1 MSILQL
7 KKASI
12 VGLSHDKTLILDA
25 LQSLGLLH
33 VIPLSESK
41 GKQAAEVDDT
51 NPQLLKPEL
60 LKRSLQYLL
69 SSPQKRRQVTRKS
82 QLELDDVL
90 QQVDHNRQNR
100 IRLMEKRDFLDKRI
114 KDLEP
119 WGEFTLPDLA
129 DLNHEKLWFY
139 LVPNYKMQDIEQSDL
154 PWMQVHRDNRHTYI
168 VVIAAEEPDSS
179 VMPVPRTH
187 TGYIP
192 LSQLMEQ
199 LEETEIQL
207 EAAEAERE
215 ALTRWI
221 YLLQHSIASTED
233 QALLDEISGQTR
245 DYGEI
250 FALQG
255 WIAVRD
261 LPQLEA
267 FAEEKGLVLLEE
279 EPQDDENPPTFLD
292 NPEVYGGG
300 QEVVSFFQT
309 PNYRSWDPSRV
320 VFFSFVS
327 FFAII
332 MSDAGYSLLFGGII
346 AWKWQSMGQ
355 SETGRRL
362 RAMGAALTGAGVF
375 WGILVGSYFGATA
388 PISLLGDMKLL
399 DLNDFDTMMALSIT
413 IGALHL
419 VLANLLMAWVRRDS
433 QQRLSSIGWAVAVT
447 SALLGWLLG
456 FTFLHWIVFAVGL
469 VMVLLFS
476 TAEAEFSI
484 SRIISGLLALTNIT
498 KIFGDVLSYLRLF
511 ALGLA
516 SASLAITFNQLAA
529 DVGNALPGIGLLLHL
544 LILLAG
550 HLLNFVLTVVSGVI
564 HGLRLNLIEFYNWS
578 LADEGYPFQPFAKQ
592 EVTPWTT

>member
-7 KKASI
+7 KKATVIGMSQ
-12 VGLSHDKTLILDA
+12 DRTPILDA
-25 LQSLGLLH
+25 IQALGVMH
-33 VIPLSESK
+33 IIPLSDSGTKKITEP
-41 GKQAAEVDDT
+41 EDT
-51 NPQLLKPEL
+51 NPEL

-69 SSPQKRRQVTRKS
+69 NSPQKRRQVTRPQ
-82 QLELDDVL
+82 QLDLNKILHQIDL
-90 QQVDHNRQNR
+90 NRQKR
-100 IRLMEKRDFLDKRI
+100 IRLSEKRDFLDQRI

-139 LVPNYKMQDIEQSDL
+139 LVPNYKMKDVEESHL
-154 PWMQVHRDNRHTYI
+154 PWIEVHRDNRHTYI
-168 VVIAAEEPDSS
+168 VVVAHEEPNPS

-192 LSQLMEQ
+192 LSQLREQ

-207 EAAEAERE
+207 ETADGERE

-221 YLLQHSIASTED
+221 YLLQHSVASTEN
-233 QALLDEISGQTR
+233 QARLEEVSGQTR
-245 DYGEI
+245 DFDEV

-261 LPQLEA
+261 LPLLEDFVNA
-267 FAEEKGLVLLEE
+267 QGLVLTTED
-279 EPQDDENPPTFLD
+279 PADDENPPTFLD
-292 NPEVYGGG
+292 NPDVYGGG

-332 MSDAGYSLLFGGII
+332 MSDVGYSLLFGGII
-346 AWKWQSMGQ
+346 AWKWKVMGE

-362 RAMGAALTGAGVF
+362 RAMGVALTGAGVL
-375 WGILVGSYFGATA
+375 WGVLVGSYFGATA
-388 PISLLGDMKLL
+388 PFALLGSLKLL
-399 DLNDFDTMMALSIT
+399 DLNDFDNMMALSIT

-419 VLANLLMAWVRRDS
+419 ILANLLMAWVRRGS
-433 QQRLSSIGWAVAVT
+433 QQALSSVGWAISVSVAL
-447 SALLGWLLG
+447 AGWLTG
-456 FTFLHWIVFAVGL
+456 FNNLHWMLFGAGL
-469 VMVLLFS
+469 MMVLLFS
-476 TAEAEFSI
+476 TEDRGFSL
-484 SRIISGLLALTNIT
+484 SRLVSGLLALTNVT

-529 DVGNALPGIGLLLHL
+529 DVGSALPGIGFLLHI

-578 LADEGYPFQPFAKQ
+578 LADEGYPFQPFSKQ
-592 EVTPWTT
+592 EVTPWIT

>member
-12 VGLSHDKTLILDA
+12 VGLSQDKTDILDA
-25 LQSLGLLH
+25 LQGLGLLH
-33 VIPLSESK
+33 IIPLQDVSSRRVNDTE
-41 GKQAAEVDDT
+41 DT
-51 NPQLLKPEL
+51 NPEL

-69 SSPQKRRQVTRKS
+69 SSPQKRRQVTRE
-82 QLELDDVL
+82 QQFDLDKVL
-90 QQVDHNRQNR
+90 HEVDHNRQHR
-100 IRLMEKRDFLDKRI
+100 IRLSEKRDFLDKRI

-129 DLNHEKLWFY
+129 DLNNERLWFY
-139 LVPNYKMQDIEQSDL
+139 LVPNYKIQDVEQSHL
-154 PWMQVHRDNRHTYI
+154 PWMVVHRDNRHAY
-168 VVIAAEEPDSS
+168 VVAIAEQEPQASI
-179 VMPVPRTH
+179 MPVPRTH
-187 TGYIP
+187 TGHIP
-192 LSQLMEQ
+192 LNQLKEQ
-199 LEETEIQL
+199 LEDAEIQL
-207 EAAEAERE
+207 EAVEAERE

-221 YLLQHSIASTED
+221 FLLQQSVASTED
-233 QALLDEISGQTR
+233 KALLDDISDQTR
-245 DYGEI
+245 NYNEL

-255 WIAVRD
+255 WVSVRD
-261 LPQLEA
+261 SAQLEA
-267 FAEEKGLVLLEE
+267 FAENKGLVLLL
-279 EPQDDENPPTFLD
+279 DDPIDSETPPTLLK
-292 NPEVYGGG
+292 NSIAVGGG

-332 MSDAGYSLLFGGII
+332 MSDVGYSLLFGAIL
-346 AWKWQSMGQ
+346 AWYWKPMAR
-355 SETGRRL
+355 SESGRRL

-375 WGILVGSYFGATA
+375 WGVLVGSYFGASA
-388 PISLLGDMKLL
+388 PISVLGQLKVF
-399 DLNDFDTMMALSIT
+399 DLNDFDSMMALSVS

-419 VLANLLMAWVRRDS
+419 ILANLVMAWVRRS
-433 QQRLSSIGWAVAVT
+433 SNQALSSVGWAISVG
-447 SALLGWLLG
+447 SALVGWLTD
-456 FTFLHWIVFAVGL
+456 FTIAHWVVFGLGL
-469 VMVLLFS
+469 VLVLLFS
-476 TAEAEFSI
+476 TPVKGFGVA
-484 SRIISGLLALTNIT
+484 RLISGLLALTNVT

-529 DVGNALPGIGLLLHL
+529 DVGNALPGIGFLLHI

-578 LADEGYPFQPFAKQ
+578 LADEGYPFQPFSKQ
-592 EVTPWTT
+592 EVTPWIT

>member
-1 MSILQL
+1 MSILKL

-12 VGLSHDKTLILDA
+12 IGMSQSKAEMLDA
-25 LQSLGLLH
+25 IQSLGVMH
-33 VIPLSESK
+33 IIPLTEIST
-41 GKQAAEVDDT
+41 KQAVETEDT
-51 NPQLLKPEL
+51 NPEL

-69 SSPQKRRQVTRKS
+69 SSPQKRRQVTRDS
-82 QLELDDVL
+82 QLDLNKVL
-90 QQVDHNRQNR
+90 RQVDKNRQNR
-100 IRLMEKRDFLDKRI
+100 IRLSEKRDFLDQRI

-139 LVPNYKMQDIEQSDL
+139 LVPNYKMQDVEDSHL
-154 PWMQVHRDNRHTYI
+154 PWIQVHRDNRHTYI
-168 VVIAAEEPDSS
+168 VVVSAEEPDATI
-179 VMPVPRTH
+179 MPVPRTH
-187 TGYIP
+187 TGYVP
-192 LSQLMEQ
+192 LSELKEQ

-207 EAAEAERE
+207 EAADGERE

-221 YLLQHSIASTED
+221 FLLQQSVASTEN
-233 QALLDEISGQTR
+233 QALLEEVSGQTR
-245 DYGEI
+245 DYGEV

-267 FAEEKGLVLLEE
+267 FAEEQGLVLLEE
-279 EPQDDENPPTFLD
+279 DPADDENPPTFLD

-332 MSDAGYSLLFGGII
+332 MSDAGYSLLFGAII
-346 AWKWQSMGQ
+346 AWKWKAMAET
-355 SETGRRL
+355 ETGRRL

-375 WGILVGSYFGATA
+375 WGVLVGSYFGASA
-388 PISLLGDMKLL
+388 PVSLLGDMKLL
-399 DLNDFDTMMALSIT
+399 DLNDFDAMMALSIT

-419 VLANLLMAWVRRDS
+419 ILANLLMAWVRRGS
-433 QQRLSSIGWAVAVT
+433 NQALSSVGWAVSV
-447 SALLGWLLG
+447 SVALAGWLTT
-456 FTFLHWIVFAVGL
+456 FTPIHWAIFGIGL
-469 VMVLLFS
+469 VLVLLFS
-476 TAEAEFSI
+476 TPATGFTL
-484 SRIISGLLALTNIT
+484 SRLISGLLALTNVT

-529 DVGNALPGIGLLLHL
+529 DVGNALPGIGLLLHI

-578 LADEGYPFQPFAKQ
+578 LADEGYPFQPFSKQ
-592 EVTPWTT
+592 EVTPWIT

>member
-7 KKASI
+7 KKASVI
-12 VGLSHDKTLILDA
+12 GLSHDKDAILDA

-33 VIPLSESK
+33 IIPLTAV
-41 GKQAAEVDDT
+41 AAQPGTEVEDT
-51 NPQLLKPEL
+51 NPEL

-69 SSPQKRRQVTRKS
+69 NSPRKRRQVTRAS
-82 QLELDDVL
+82 QLNLNEVL
-90 QQVDHNRQNR
+90 HQADRNRQKR
-100 IRLMEKRDFLDKRI
+100 IRLRENRDFLHKRI

-119 WGEFTLPDLA
+119 WGELALPDLA
-129 DLNHEKLWFY
+129 DLNHQRLWFY
-139 LVPNYKMQDIEQSDL
+139 LVPNYRMQDIEHSHL
-154 PWMQVHRDNRHTYI
+154 PWMQVHRDNRHTYM
-168 VVIAAEEPDSS
+168 VVIAPEEPDST

-187 TGYIP
+187 TGDVP
-192 LSQLMEQ
+192 LSQLRER

-207 EAAEAERE
+207 EAADGERE

-221 YLLQHSIASTED
+221 FLLQHSIAGTED
-233 QALLDEISGQTR
+233 QALLETVAGQTR
-245 DYGEI
+245 DYGEV

-261 LPQLEA
+261 LPRLEA
-267 FAEEKGLVLLEE
+267 FATEQGLVLLEE
-279 EPQDDENPPTFLD
+279 APQDHENPPTQLD
-292 NPEVYGGG
+292 NPAIYGGG

-332 MSDAGYSLLFGGII
+332 LSDAGYSLLLGAII
-346 AWKWQSMGQ
+346 AWKWHAMGH

-362 RAMGAALTGAGVF
+362 RTMGVALTLAGVL
-375 WGILVGSYFGATA
+375 WGILVGSYFGAAA
-388 PISLLGDMKLL
+388 PVSLLGDKKRI

-419 VLANLLMAWVRRDS
+419 VLANLLMAWVRRGS
-433 QQRLSSIGWAVAVT
+433 VQCLSSVGWAIAVIA
-447 SALLGWLLG
+447 ALTGWLTG
-456 FTFLHWIVFAVGL
+456 FTPLHWLVFTIGL
-469 VMVLLFS
+469 LLVLLFS
-476 TAEAEFSI
+476 TPATGFSV
-484 SRIISGLLALTNIT
+484 SRILSGLLALTNIT

-529 DVGNALPGIGLLLHL
+529 DVGSALPGIGLLLHL
-544 LILLAG
+544 VILLTG
-550 HLLNFVLTVVSGVI
+550 HLLNFVLAVVSGVI

>member
-7 KKASI
+7 KKASVI
-12 VGLSHDKTLILDA
+12 GMSQNKTEMLDA
-25 LQSLGLLH
+25 IQSLGVMH
-33 VIPLSESK
+33 IIPLTEIST
-41 GKQAAEVDDT
+41 KQTVETEDT
-51 NPQLLKPEL
+51 NPEL

-69 SSPQKRRQVTRKS
+69 SSPQKRRQVTRDS
-82 QLELDDVL
+82 QLDLNKVL
-90 QQVDHNRQNR
+90 HQVDQNRQNR
-100 IRLMEKRDFLDKRI
+100 IRLSEKRDFLDQRI

-139 LVPNYKMQDIEQSDL
+139 LVPNYKMQDVEDSHL
-154 PWMQVHRDNRHTYI
+154 PWIQVHRDNRHTYI
-168 VVIAAEEPDSS
+168 VVVSAEEPDATI
-179 VMPVPRTH
+179 MPVPRTH
-187 TGYIP
+187 TGYVP
-192 LSQLMEQ
+192 LSELKEQ
-199 LEETEIQL
+199 LEETEIKL
-207 EAAEAERE
+207 EAAEGERE

-221 YLLQHSIASTED
+221 FLLQQSVASTEN
-233 QALLDEISGQTR
+233 QALLEEVSGQTR
-245 DYGEI
+245 DYGEV

-267 FAEEKGLVLLEE
+267 FAEEQGLVLLEE
-279 EPQDDENPPTFLD
+279 DPADDENPPTFLD

-332 MSDAGYSLLFGGII
+332 MSDAGYSLLFGAII
-346 AWKWQSMGQ
+346 AWKWKAMAET
-355 SETGRRL
+355 ETGRRL

-375 WGILVGSYFGATA
+375 WGVLVGSYFGASA
-388 PISLLGDMKLL
+388 PVSLLGDMKLL
-399 DLNDFDTMMALSIT
+399 DLNDFDAMMALSIT

-419 VLANLLMAWVRRDS
+419 ILANLLMAWVRRGS
-433 QQRLSSIGWAVAVT
+433 NQALSSVGWAVSV
-447 SALLGWLLG
+447 SVALAGWLTT
-456 FTFLHWIVFAVGL
+456 FTPIHWAIFGIGL
-469 VMVLLFS
+469 VLVLLFS
-476 TAEAEFSI
+476 TPATGFTL
-484 SRIISGLLALTNIT
+484 SRLISGLLALTNVT

-529 DVGNALPGIGLLLHL
+529 DVGNALPGIGLLLHI

-578 LADEGYPFQPFAKQ
+578 LADEGYPFQPFSKQ
-592 EVTPWTT
+592 EVTPWIT

>member
-7 KKASI
+7 KKASVI
-12 VGLSHDKTLILDA
+12 GMSQNKTEMLDA
-25 LQSLGLLH
+25 IQSLGVMH
-33 VIPLSESK
+33 IIPLTEIST
-41 GKQAAEVDDT
+41 KQTVETEDT
-51 NPQLLKPEL
+51 NPEL

-69 SSPQKRRQVTRKS
+69 SSPQKRRQVTRDS
-82 QLELDDVL
+82 QLDLNKVL
-90 QQVDHNRQNR
+90 HQVDQNRQNR
-100 IRLMEKRDFLDKRI
+100 IRLSEKRDFLDQRI

-139 LVPNYKMQDIEQSDL
+139 LVPNYKMQDVEDSHL
-154 PWMQVHRDNRHTYI
+154 PWIQVHRDNRHTYI
-168 VVIAAEEPDSS
+168 VVVSAEEPDATI
-179 VMPVPRTH
+179 MPVPRTH
-187 TGYIP
+187 TGYVP
-192 LSQLMEQ
+192 LSELKEQ
-199 LEETEIQL
+199 LEETEIKL
-207 EAAEAERE
+207 EAAEGERE

-221 YLLQHSIASTED
+221 FLLQQSVASTEN
-233 QALLDEISGQTR
+233 QALLEEVSGQTR
-245 DYGEI
+245 DYGEV

-261 LPQLEA
+261 LPQLEG
-267 FAEEKGLVLLEE
+267 FAEEQGLVLLEE
-279 EPQDDENPPTFLD
+279 DPADDENPPTFLD

-332 MSDAGYSLLFGGII
+332 MSDAGYSLLFGAII
-346 AWKWQSMGQ
+346 AWKWKAMAET
-355 SETGRRL
+355 ETGRRL

-375 WGILVGSYFGATA
+375 WGVLVGSYFGASA
-388 PISLLGDMKLL
+388 PVSLLGDMKLL
-399 DLNDFDTMMALSIT
+399 DLNDFDAMMALSIT

-419 VLANLLMAWVRRDS
+419 ILANLLMAWVRRGS
-433 QQRLSSIGWAVAVT
+433 NQALSSVGWAVSV
-447 SALLGWLLG
+447 SVALAGWLTT
-456 FTFLHWIVFAVGL
+456 FTPIHWAIFGIGL
-469 VMVLLFS
+469 VLVLLFS
-476 TAEAEFSI
+476 TPATGFTL
-484 SRIISGLLALTNIT
+484 SRLISGLLALTNVT

-529 DVGNALPGIGLLLHL
+529 DVGNALPGIGLLLHI

-578 LADEGYPFQPFAKQ
+578 LADEGYPFQPFSKQ
-592 EVTPWTT
+592 EVTPWIT

>member
-7 KKASI
+7 KKATVIGMSQDRT
-12 VGLSHDKTLILDA
+12 SILDA
-25 LQSLGLLH
+25 IQALGVMH
-33 VIPLSESK
+33 IIPLAGSSV
-41 GKQAAEVDDT
+41 KQTAEPEDT
-51 NPQLLKPEL
+51 NPEL

-69 SSPQKRRQVTRKS
+69 NCPQKRRQVTRYH
-82 QLELDDVL
+82 QLDLNKIL
-90 QQVDHNRQNR
+90 HQVDLNRQKR
-100 IRLMEKRDFLDKRI
+100 IRLSEKRDFLEQRI

-119 WGEFTLPDLA
+119 WGEFTLPNLA

-139 LVPNYKMQDIEQSDL
+139 LVPNYKIKDVEESHL
-154 PWMQVHRDNRHTYI
+154 PWVEVYRDNRHTYI
-168 VVIAAEEPDSS
+168 VVIAQEEPNPSL
-179 VMPVPRTH
+179 MPVARTH

-192 LSQLMEQ
+192 LSQLREQ
-199 LEETEIQL
+199 LEEAEIQL
-207 EAAEAERE
+207 ETADGERE

-221 YLLQHSIASTED
+221 YLLQHSVASTEN
-233 QALLDEISGQTR
+233 QARLEDVSSQTR
-245 DYGEI
+245 DYDEV

-261 LPQLEA
+261 LPLLEDFVEA
-267 FAEEKGLVLLEE
+267 QGLVLTAED
-279 EPQDDENPPTFLD
+279 PADDENPPTFLD
-292 NPEVYGGG
+292 NPDVYGGG

-332 MSDAGYSLLFGGII
+332 MSDVGYSLLFGGII
-346 AWKWQSMGQ
+346 AWKWNTMGE

-362 RAMGAALTGAGVF
+362 RAMGLALTGAGVL
-375 WGILVGSYFGATA
+375 WGVLVGSYFGAAA
-388 PISLLGDMKLL
+388 PFALLGDLKLL
-399 DLNDFDTMMALSIT
+399 DLNDFDSMMALSIT

-419 VLANLLMAWVRRDS
+419 VLANLLMAWVRRRS
-433 QQRLSSIGWAVAVT
+433 YQALSSVGWAVSV
-447 SALLGWLLG
+447 SIALTGWLTG
-456 FTFLHWIVFAVGL
+456 FSTLHWVVFGAGL
-469 VMVLLFS
+469 MLVLLFS
-476 TAEAEFSI
+476 TEDQGFSL
-484 SRIISGLLALTNIT
+484 SRLISGLLALTNVT

-529 DVGNALPGIGLLLHL
+529 DVGNALPGIGFLLHI

-578 LADEGYPFQPFAKQ
+578 LADEGYPFQPFSKQ
-592 EVTPWTT
+592 EVTPWIT

>member
-7 KKASI
+7 KKASVI
-12 VGLSHDKTLILDA
+12 GMSQNKTEMLDA
-25 LQSLGLLH
+25 IQSLGVMH
-33 VIPLSESK
+33 IIPLTEIST
-41 GKQAAEVDDT
+41 KQTVETEDT
-51 NPQLLKPEL
+51 NPEL

-69 SSPQKRRQVTRKS
+69 SSPQKRRQVTRDS
-82 QLELDDVL
+82 QLDLNKVL
-90 QQVDHNRQNR
+90 HQVDQNRQNR
-100 IRLMEKRDFLDKRI
+100 IRLSEKRDFLDQRI

-139 LVPNYKMQDIEQSDL
+139 LVPNYKMQDVEDSHL
-154 PWMQVHRDNRHTYI
+154 PWIQVHRDNRHTYI
-168 VVIAAEEPDSS
+168 VVVSAEEPDATI
-179 VMPVPRTH
+179 MPVPRTH
-187 TGYIP
+187 TGYVP
-192 LSQLMEQ
+192 LSELKEQ
-199 LEETEIQL
+199 LEETEIKL
-207 EAAEAERE
+207 EAAEGERE

-221 YLLQHSIASTED
+221 FLLQQSVASTEN
-233 QALLDEISGQTR
+233 QALLEEVSGQTR
-245 DYGEI
+245 DYGEV

-267 FAEEKGLVLLEE
+267 FAEEQGLVLLEE
-279 EPQDDENPPTFLD
+279 DPADDENPPTFLD

-332 MSDAGYSLLFGGII
+332 MSDAGYSLLFGAII
-346 AWKWQSMGQ
+346 AWKWKAMAET
-355 SETGRRL
+355 ETGRRL

-375 WGILVGSYFGATA
+375 WGVLVGSYFGASA
-388 PISLLGDMKLL
+388 PVSLLGDMKLL
-399 DLNDFDTMMALSIT
+399 DLNDFDAMMALSIT

-419 VLANLLMAWVRRDS
+419 ILANLLMAWVRRGS
-433 QQRLSSIGWAVAVT
+433 NQALSSVGWAVSV
-447 SALLGWLLG
+447 SVALAGWLTT
-456 FTFLHWIVFAVGL
+456 FTPIHWAIFGIGL
-469 VMVLLFS
+469 VLVLLFS
-476 TAEAEFSI
+476 TPATGFTI
-484 SRIISGLLALTNIT
+484 SRLISGLLALTNVT

-529 DVGNALPGIGLLLHL
+529 DVGNALPGIGLLLHI

-578 LADEGYPFQPFAKQ
+578 LADEGYPFQPFSKQ
-592 EVTPWTT
+592 EVTPWIT

>member
-12 VGLSHDKTLILDA
+12 IGLSHDKTDILDA

-33 VIPLSESK
+33 IIPLQDVSSGRIKDTE
-41 GKQAAEVDDT
+41 DT
-51 NPQLLKPEL
+51 NPEL

-69 SSPQKRRQVTRKS
+69 SSPQKRRQVTRAQ
-82 QLELDDVL
+82 QLNLDKVL
-90 QQVDHNRQNR
+90 HEVDHNRQQR
-100 IRLMEKRDFLDKRI
+100 IRLSEKRDFLDSRI

-119 WGEFTLPDLA
+119 WGEFNLPDLA
-129 DLNHEKLWFY
+129 DLNHQRLWFY
-139 LVPNYKMQDIEQSDL
+139 LVPNYKMQDVEQSHL
-154 PWMQVHRDNRHTYI
+154 PWMVVHRDNRHTYI
-168 VVIAAEEPDSS
+168 VAIAEQEPQAS

-192 LSQLMEQ
+192 LSQLVAQ

-207 EAAEAERE
+207 EAVEAERE

-221 YLLQHSIASTED
+221 FLLQQSVASTED
-233 QALLDEISGQTR
+233 KALLDDISGQTR
-245 DYGEI
+245 GYNEL
-250 FALQG
+250 FAVQG
-255 WIAVRD
+255 WVPVRD
-261 LPQLEA
+261 IARLEE
-267 FAEEKGLVLLEE
+267 FTEQQSLVLLLEDPIASE
-279 EPQDDENPPTFLD
+279 SPPTLLE
-292 NPEVYGGG
+292 NSIAVGGG
-300 QEVVSFFQT
+300 QEVVTFFQT

-332 MSDAGYSLLFGGII
+332 MSDVGYSLLFGAIL
-346 AWKWQSMGQ
+346 AWYWQRMSR
-355 SETGRRL
+355 SESGRRL
-362 RAMGAALTGAGVF
+362 RAMGVALTSAGVV
-375 WGILVGSYFGATA
+375 WGVLVGSYFGASA
-388 PISLLGDMKLL
+388 PISVLGQLNVI
-399 DLNDFDTMMALSIT
+399 DLNDFDSMMALSIS

-419 VLANLLMAWVRRDS
+419 ILANLVMAWVRRGS
-433 QQRLSSIGWAVAVT
+433 NQALSSVGWAVSVG
-447 SALLGWLLG
+447 SALLGWLTD
-456 FTFLHWIVFAVGL
+456 FTIVHWLIFGLGL

-476 TAEAEFSI
+476 TPVKGFGVA
-484 SRIISGLLALTNIT
+484 RLVSGVLALTNVT

-529 DVGNALPGIGLLLHL
+529 DVGNALPGIGFLLHI

-578 LADEGYPFQPFAKQ
+578 LADEGYPFQPFSKQ
-592 EVTPWTT
+592 EITPWTT

>member
-7 KKASI
+7 KKASVI
-12 VGLSHDKTLILDA
+12 GMSQNKTEMLDA
-25 LQSLGLLH
+25 IQSLGVMH
-33 VIPLSESK
+33 IIPLTEIST
-41 GKQAAEVDDT
+41 KQTVETEDT
-51 NPQLLKPEL
+51 NPEL

-69 SSPQKRRQVTRKS
+69 SSPQKRRQVTRDS
-82 QLELDDVL
+82 QLDLNKVL
-90 QQVDHNRQNR
+90 HQVDQNRQNR
-100 IRLMEKRDFLDKRI
+100 IRLSEKRDFLDQRI

-139 LVPNYKMQDIEQSDL
+139 LVPNYKMQDVEDSHL
-154 PWMQVHRDNRHTYI
+154 PWIQVHRDNRHTYI
-168 VVIAAEEPDSS
+168 VVVSAEEPDATI
-179 VMPVPRTH
+179 MPVPRTH
-187 TGYIP
+187 TGYVP
-192 LSQLMEQ
+192 LSELKEQ
-199 LEETEIQL
+199 LEETEIKL
-207 EAAEAERE
+207 EAAEGERE

-221 YLLQHSIASTED
+221 FLLQQSVASTEN
-233 QALLDEISGQTR
+233 QALLEEVSGQTR
-245 DYGEI
+245 DYGEV

-267 FAEEKGLVLLEE
+267 FAEKQGLVLLEE
-279 EPQDDENPPTFLD
+279 DPADDENPPTFLD

-332 MSDAGYSLLFGGII
+332 MSDAGYSLLFGAII
-346 AWKWQSMGQ
+346 AWKWKAMAET
-355 SETGRRL
+355 ETGRRL

-375 WGILVGSYFGATA
+375 WGVLVGSYFGASA
-388 PISLLGDMKLL
+388 PVSLLGDMKLL
-399 DLNDFDTMMALSIT
+399 DLNDFDAMMALSIT

-419 VLANLLMAWVRRDS
+419 ILANLLMAWVRRGS
-433 QQRLSSIGWAVAVT
+433 NQALSSVGWAVSV
-447 SALLGWLLG
+447 SVALAGWLTT
-456 FTFLHWIVFAVGL
+456 FTPIHWAIFGIGL
-469 VMVLLFS
+469 VLVLLFS
-476 TAEAEFSI
+476 TPATGFTL
-484 SRIISGLLALTNIT
+484 SRLISGLLALTNVT

-529 DVGNALPGIGLLLHL
+529 DVGNALPGIGLLLHI

-578 LADEGYPFQPFAKQ
+578 LADEGYPFQPFSKQ
-592 EVTPWTT
+592 EVTPWIT

>member
-1 MSILQL
+1 MSILKL

-12 VGLSHDKTLILDA
+12 IGMSQNKSEMLDA
-25 LQSLGLLH
+25 IQTLGVMH
-33 VIPLSESK
+33 IIPLSD
-41 GKQAAEVDDT
+41 AATKPNSEVEDT
-51 NPQLLKPEL
+51 SPEL
-60 LKRSLQYLL
+60 LKRCLQYLL
-69 SSPQKRRQVTRKS
+69 SSPQKRRQVTRES
-82 QLELDDVL
+82 QLDLNKVL
-90 QQVDHNRQNR
+90 HQVDRNRQNR
-100 IRLMEKRDFLDKRI
+100 IRLSEKRDFLEKRI

-139 LVPNYKMQDIEQSDL
+139 LVPNYKMQDVEASHL

-168 VVIAAEEPDSS
+168 VVIAPDEPDASI
-179 VMPVPRTH
+179 MPVPRTH
-187 TGYIP
+187 TGYVP
-192 LSQLMEQ
+192 LNELKEQ

-207 EAAEAERE
+207 EAAEGERE

-221 YLLQHSIASTED
+221 FLLQQSVASTEN
-233 QALLDEISGQTR
+233 QALLDEVSGQAR
-245 DYGEI
+245 DYGEV

-255 WIAVRD
+255 WVAVRD
-261 LPQLEA
+261 LPELEN
-267 FAEEKGLVLLEE
+267 FAQEQGLVLLEE
-279 EPQDDENPPTFLD
+279 DPADDESPPTYLE
-292 NPEVYGGG
+292 NPVIYGGG

-332 MSDAGYSLLFGGII
+332 MSDAGYSLLFGAII
-346 AWKWQSMGQ
+346 AWKWKAMEGT
-355 SETGRRL
+355 ETGRRL

-375 WGILVGSYFGATA
+375 WGILVGSYFGASA
-388 PISLLGDMKLL
+388 PVSLLGDMKIL
-399 DLNDFDTMMALSIT
+399 DLNDFDAMMKLSIT

-419 VLANLLMAWVRRDS
+419 VLANLLMAWVRRGS
-433 QQRLSSIGWAVAVT
+433 NQSLSSIGWALSVTVA
-447 SALLGWLLG
+447 LIGWLTE
-456 FTFLHWIVFAVGL
+456 FTVLHWTVFAIGL

-476 TAEAEFSI
+476 TAESGFNLG
-484 SRIISGLLALTNIT
+484 RLISGLLALTNVT

-529 DVGNALPGIGLLLHL
+529 DVGNALPGIGLLLHI

-578 LADEGYPFQPFAKQ
+578 LADEGYPFQPFSKQ
-592 EVTPWTT
+592 EVTPWIT

>member
-1 MSILQL
+1 MSILKL
-7 KKASI
+7 KKASVI
-12 VGLSHDKTLILDA
+12 GMSQDKTETLDA
-25 LQSLGLLH
+25 IQALGLMH
-33 VIPLSESK
+33 VIPLTEISA
-41 GKQAAEVDDT
+41 KQSADVEDT
-51 NPQLLKPEL
+51 NPEL

-69 SSPQKRRQVTRKS
+69 SSPQKRRQVTRDN
-82 QLELDDVL
+82 QLDLNKVL
-90 QQVDHNRQNR
+90 HQVDQNRQNR
-100 IRLMEKRDFLDKRI
+100 IRLSEKRDFLDKRI

-139 LVPNYKMQDIEQSDL
+139 LIPNYKMQDVEASHL

-168 VVIAAEEPDSS
+168 VVIAPDEPDANI
-179 VMPVPRTH
+179 MPVPRTH
-187 TGYIP
+187 TGYVP
-192 LSQLMEQ
+192 LSELKEQ

-207 EAAEAERE
+207 EAAEGERE

-221 YLLQHSIASTED
+221 FLLQQSVASTEN
-233 QALLDEISGQTR
+233 QALLDEVSGQTR
-245 DYGEI
+245 DYGEV

-255 WIAVRD
+255 WVAVRD
-261 LPQLEA
+261 LPELEA
-267 FAEEKGLVLLEE
+267 FAQEHGLVLLEE
-279 EPQDDENPPTFLD
+279 DPADDETPPTLLE
-292 NPEVYGGG
+292 NPEIYGGG

-332 MSDAGYSLLFGGII
+332 MSDAGYSLLFGAVI
-346 AWKWQSMGQ
+346 AWKWKAMEAT
-355 SETGRRL
+355 ETGRRL
-362 RAMGAALTGAGVF
+362 RAMGAALTGAGVL
-375 WGILVGSYFGATA
+375 WGVIVGSYFGASA
-388 PISLLGDMKLL
+388 PVSLLGEMKLL
-399 DLNDFDTMMALSIT
+399 DLNDFDAMMKLSIS

-419 VLANLLMAWVRRDS
+419 VLANLLMAWVRRGS
-433 QQRLSSIGWAVAVT
+433 NQSLSSLGWALSVAV
-447 SALLGWLLG
+447 ALSGWLTE
-456 FTFLHWIVFAVGL
+456 FTTLDWSVFGAGL
-469 VMVLLFS
+469 AMVLLFS
-476 TAEAEFSI
+476 TPDTGFSV
-484 SRIISGLLALTNIT
+484 SRLISGLLALTNVT

-529 DVGNALPGIGLLLHL
+529 DVGNALPGIGLLLHI

-578 LADEGYPFQPFAKQ
+578 LADEGYPFQPFSKQ
-592 EVTPWTT
+592 EVTPWIT

>member
-7 KKASI
+7 KKASVI
-12 VGLSHDKTLILDA
+12 GMSQNKTEMLDA
-25 LQSLGLLH
+25 IQSLGVMH
-33 VIPLSESK
+33 IIPLTEIST
-41 GKQAAEVDDT
+41 KQTVETEDT
-51 NPQLLKPEL
+51 NPEL

-69 SSPQKRRQVTRKS
+69 SSPQKRRQVTRDS
-82 QLELDDVL
+82 QLDLNKVL
-90 QQVDHNRQNR
+90 HQIDQNRQNR
-100 IRLMEKRDFLDKRI
+100 IRLSEKRDFLDQRI

-139 LVPNYKMQDIEQSDL
+139 LVPNYKMQDVEDSHL
-154 PWMQVHRDNRHTYI
+154 PWIQVHRDNRHTYI
-168 VVIAAEEPDSS
+168 VVVSAEEPDATI
-179 VMPVPRTH
+179 MPVPRTH
-187 TGYIP
+187 TGYVP
-192 LSQLMEQ
+192 LSELKEQ
-199 LEETEIQL
+199 LEETEIKL
-207 EAAEAERE
+207 EAAEGERE

-221 YLLQHSIASTED
+221 FLLQQSVASTEN
-233 QALLDEISGQTR
+233 QALLEEVSGQTR
-245 DYGEI
+245 DYGEV

-261 LPQLEA
+261 LPQLET
-267 FAEEKGLVLLEE
+267 FAEEQGLVLLEE
-279 EPQDDENPPTFLD
+279 DPADDENPPTFLD

-332 MSDAGYSLLFGGII
+332 MSDAGYSLLFGAII
-346 AWKWQSMGQ
+346 AWKWKAMAET
-355 SETGRRL
+355 ETGRRL

-375 WGILVGSYFGATA
+375 WGVLVGSYFGASA
-388 PISLLGDMKLL
+388 PVSLLGDMKLL
-399 DLNDFDTMMALSIT
+399 DLNDFDAMMALSIT

-419 VLANLLMAWVRRDS
+419 ILANLLMAWVRRGS
-433 QQRLSSIGWAVAVT
+433 NQALSSVGWAVSV
-447 SALLGWLLG
+447 SVALAGWLTT
-456 FTFLHWIVFAVGL
+456 FTPIHWAIFGIGL
-469 VMVLLFS
+469 VLVLLFS
-476 TAEAEFSI
+476 TPATGFTL
-484 SRIISGLLALTNIT
+484 SRLISGLLALTNVT

-529 DVGNALPGIGLLLHL
+529 DVGNALPGIGLLLHI

-578 LADEGYPFQPFAKQ
+578 LADEGYPFQPFSKQ
-592 EVTPWTT
+592 EVTPWIT

>member
-1 MSILQL
+1 MSILKL

-12 VGLSHDKTLILDA
+12 IGMSQNKSEMLDA
-25 LQSLGLLH
+25 IQTLGVMH
-33 VIPLSESK
+33 IIPLSD
-41 GKQAAEVDDT
+41 AATKPNSEVEDT
-51 NPQLLKPEL
+51 SPEL
-60 LKRSLQYLL
+60 LKRCLQYLL
-69 SSPQKRRQVTRKS
+69 GSPQKRRQVTRES
-82 QLELDDVL
+82 QLDLNKVL
-90 QQVDHNRQNR
+90 HQVDRNRQNR
-100 IRLMEKRDFLDKRI
+100 IRLSEKRDFLEKRI

-119 WGEFTLPDLA
+119 WGEFTLPDLT

-139 LVPNYKMQDIEQSDL
+139 LVPNYKMQDVEASHL

-168 VVIAAEEPDSS
+168 VVIAPDEPDASI
-179 VMPVPRTH
+179 MPVPRTH
-187 TGYIP
+187 TGYVP
-192 LSQLMEQ
+192 LSELKEQ

-207 EAAEAERE
+207 EAAEGERE

-221 YLLQHSIASTED
+221 FLLQQSVASTEN
-233 QALLDEISGQTR
+233 QALLDEVSGQTR
-245 DYGEI
+245 DYGEV

-255 WIAVRD
+255 WVAVRD
-261 LPQLEA
+261 LQALEN
-267 FAEEKGLVLLEE
+267 FAQEQGLVLLEE
-279 EPQDDENPPTFLD
+279 DPADDEAPPTYLE
-292 NPEVYGGG
+292 NPVIYGGG

-332 MSDAGYSLLFGGII
+332 MSDAGYSLLFGAVI
-346 AWKWQSMGQ
+346 AWKWKAMEGT
-355 SETGRRL
+355 ETGRRL

-375 WGILVGSYFGATA
+375 WGILVGSYFGASA
-388 PISLLGDMKLL
+388 PVSLLGDMKIL
-399 DLNDFDTMMALSIT
+399 DLNDFDAMMKLSIT

-419 VLANLLMAWVRRDS
+419 VLANLLMAWVRRGS
-433 QQRLSSIGWAVAVT
+433 HQSLSSIGWALSVTVA
-447 SALLGWLLG
+447 LIGWLTE
-456 FTFLHWIVFAVGL
+456 FTVLHWTVFAIGL

-476 TAEAEFSI
+476 TAESGLNLG
-484 SRIISGLLALTNIT
+484 RLISGLLALTNVT

-529 DVGNALPGIGLLLHL
+529 DVGNALPGIGLLLHI

-578 LADEGYPFQPFAKQ
+578 LADEGYPFQPFSKQ
-592 EVTPWTT
+592 EVTPWIT

>member
-1 MSILQL
+1 MSILKL

-12 VGLSHDKTLILDA
+12 IGMSQSKAEMLDA
-25 LQSLGLLH
+25 IQSLGVMH
-33 VIPLSESK
+33 IIPLTEIST
-41 GKQAAEVDDT
+41 KQTVETEDT
-51 NPQLLKPEL
+51 NPEL

-69 SSPQKRRQVTRKS
+69 SSPQKRRQVTRDS
-82 QLELDDVL
+82 QLDLNKVL
-90 QQVDHNRQNR
+90 RQVDKNRQNR
-100 IRLMEKRDFLDKRI
+100 IRLSEKRDFLDQRI

-139 LVPNYKMQDIEQSDL
+139 LVPNYKMQDVEDSHL
-154 PWMQVHRDNRHTYI
+154 PWIQVHRDNRHTYI
-168 VVIAAEEPDSS
+168 VVVSAEEPDATI
-179 VMPVPRTH
+179 MPVPRTH
-187 TGYIP
+187 TGYVP
-192 LSQLMEQ
+192 LSELKEQ

-207 EAAEAERE
+207 EAADGERE

-221 YLLQHSIASTED
+221 FLLQQSVASTEN
-233 QALLDEISGQTR
+233 QALLEEVSGQTR
-245 DYGEI
+245 DYGEV

-267 FAEEKGLVLLEE
+267 FAEEQGLVLLEE
-279 EPQDDENPPTFLD
+279 DPADDENPPTFLD

-332 MSDAGYSLLFGGII
+332 MSDAGYSLLFGAII
-346 AWKWQSMGQ
+346 AWKWKAMAET
-355 SETGRRL
+355 ETGRRL

-375 WGILVGSYFGATA
+375 WGVLVGSYFGASA
-388 PISLLGDMKLL
+388 PVSLLGDMKLL
-399 DLNDFDTMMALSIT
+399 DLNDFDAMMALSIT

-419 VLANLLMAWVRRDS
+419 ILANLLMAWVRRGS
-433 QQRLSSIGWAVAVT
+433 NQALSSVGWAVSV
-447 SALLGWLLG
+447 SVALAGWLTT
-456 FTFLHWIVFAVGL
+456 FTPIHWAIFGIGL
-469 VMVLLFS
+469 VLVLLFS
-476 TAEAEFSI
+476 TPATGFTL
-484 SRIISGLLALTNIT
+484 SRLISGLLALTNVT

-529 DVGNALPGIGLLLHL
+529 DVGNALPGIGLLLHI

-578 LADEGYPFQPFAKQ
+578 LADEGYPFQPFSKQ
-592 EVTPWTT
+592 EVTPWIT